1 MSYWA
6 EINDDNLVIRV
17 LRGDNDDPAGDEGY
31 QWLLDNLG
39 GTWVKTSYNATIR
52 KKFAGL
58 GDTYDEARDAFI
70 APKPFDSWILNED
83 SCQWESPTPIP
94 DTENVYHW
102 DETTQEWIQDV
113 IS

>member
-1 MSYWA
+1 MSHWA

-17 LRGDNDDPAGDEGY
+17 LRGDNDDPAGDEGH

-39 GTWVKTSYNATIR
+39 GTWVKTSYNAAIR
-52 KKFAGL
+52 KKFAGI
-58 GDTYDEARDAFI
+58 GDTYDQERDAFI

-83 SCQWESPTPIP
+83 SCQWEAPKPIP

-102 DETTQEWIQDV
+102 DEEQLDWIQDV